1 MKFKF
6 FSENIVPI
14 ITITLIVG
22 FFVVIAIKYNK
33 IILPGAAVG
42 SLASLYIFYESNRV
56 KNAKRNE
63 RRDYLNE
70 RRQELLDN
78 VLKKNK
84 NSENKID

>member
-6 FSENIVPI
+6 FSENIVPK
-14 ITITLIVG
+14 ITIAFLVA
-22 FFVVIAIKYNK
+22 FFIMMAIKYNK

-42 SLASLYIFYESNRV
+42 SLVSLYIFYESNRA
-56 KNAKRNE
+56 KKAKRNE
-63 RRDYLNE
+63 RRDYINE

-84 NSENKID
+84 NSESKNY

>member
-14 ITITLIVG
+14 LTITFLVA
-22 FFVVIAIKYNK
+22 FFMVIAIKFNK

-84 NSENKID
+84 KSENKND

>member
-6 FSENIVPI
+6 FAEKIAPI
-14 ITITLIVG
+14 ITITFLVA
-22 FFVVIAIKYNK
+22 FFMVMAIKYNK
-33 IILPGAAVG
+33 IILPGAAIG

-63 RRDYLNE
+63 RRDYMNE

-84 NSENKID
+84 NSENKTD